1 MTNVLIVDDERLIGE
16 VLKQALEEA
25 GFKVTQASNGN
36 EAMCRIQYEK
46 PFLVV
51 CDYMMPL
58 KNGMELANEI
68 RQRPEWSH
76 IPIILM
82 SGGHADVAS
91 EARGIFNCVL
101 QKPFDLT
108 TFINVVIDLI
118 GDPTLEPL
126 GDGPDGRT

>member
-25 GFKVTQASNGN
+25 GFKVTQASNGK

-58 KNGMELANEI
+58 TNGMELAKEI
-68 RQRPEWSH
+68 RQRAEWSH

-82 SGGHADVAS
+82 SGGHAHVAS
-91 EARGIFNCVL
+91 EAPGIFNCVL
-101 QKPFDLT
+101 QKPFDIT

-126 GDGPDGRT
+126 GDGPDRRT